1 MAIPLTG
8 VTMEFL
14 FKDKWGFSPPYSH
27 RLIDNTE
34 WISPN
39 ADCSNIPLEACEY
52 KDKMRE
58 VISKEAG
65 VGPNGTF
72 LEMDWALEPAW
83 YNCTLHW
90 EAWIP
95 TGLLIPNHMQFSL
108 PPIHEESS
116 GCIIDTCH
124 AEDLIEAITESWN
137 AIMAIMNIYPY
148 QDSNTSPA
156 PFDCTLL
163 WGWYSSPE
171 AAVRVR
177 TDAVRAILSY
187 TGFLIWWT
195 SSIHDWMTK
204 LPELTIYKTRQLVN
218 SCGTQQCGVLV
229 DLQKDWRGISLAHW
243 IVNSVPVYYPWNWQ
257 IASVDHFLRLSPTIL
272 SATIPSPPHDRDS
285 DIIMAGTSISEQV
298 KTTLALYNEFLQE
311 IELPDDNSS
320 NPLLNNNNFPIYW
333 IVDFQ
338 GWECRPL
345 DNIEVTHKYSL
356 HYHWASKCNSVQKF
370 TIWRF
375 HPRYTS
381 ALVLGA
387 GIKRSGATKDCQW
400 SDWEICEL
408 YKGSLAPRQ
417 GERFNLG
424 G

>member
-1 MAIPLTG
+1 
-8 VTMEFL
+8 
-14 FKDKWGFSPPYSH
+14 
-27 RLIDNTE
+27 
-34 WISPN
+34 
-39 ADCSNIPLEACEY
+39 
-52 KDKMRE
+52 
-58 VISKEAG
+58 
-65 VGPNGTF
+65 
-72 LEMDWALEPAW
+72 
-83 YNCTLHW
+83 
-90 EAWIP
+90 
-95 TGLLIPNHMQFSL
+95 
-108 PPIHEESS
+108 
-116 GCIIDTCH
+116 
-124 AEDLIEAITESWN
+124 
-137 AIMAIMNIYPY
+137 
-148 QDSNTSPA
+148 
-156 PFDCTLL
+156 
-163 WGWYSSPE
+163 
-171 AAVRVR
+171 
-177 TDAVRAILSY
+177 
-187 TGFLIWWT
+187 
-195 SSIHDWMTK
+195 MTK

-243 IVNSVPVYYPWNWQ
+243 IVNSVPIYYPWNQQ

-272 SATIPSPPHDRDS
+272 SATIPSSPHDRDS

-311 IELPDDNSS
+311 IELPDENSS

-356 HYHWASKCNSVQKF
+356 RYHWASECNSVQKF

-375 HPRYTS
+375 CPCYTL

-387 GIKRSGATKDCQW
+387 GIKRSGATKDCQR